1 MSALNIPAWK
11 MISPN
16 NICSVC
22 ENGTCCSEA
31 CAATTVGRWSG
42 KFCFPASLF
51 RVLLGSKVYSANSR
65 LAAAHCPAAIKSAAV
80 IQQFPEV
87 WSSPLCFPR
96 EESQRLSVNALL
108 SWACPSTRNHMSIN
122 SILPS
127 ISPASIYWKDQYQ
140 FRTPQDQVLGIRETY
155 LP

>member
-1 MSALNIPAWK
+1 MSALNILAWK

-16 NICSVC
+16 NFCSVWKW
-22 ENGTCCSEA
+22 NTLLAGSVLLQWKDIRKALLPTL
-31 CAATTVGRWSG
+31 
-42 KFCFPASLF
+42 LF

-65 LAAAHCPAAIKSAAV
+65 LPAAHCPAAIKSAAV

-87 WSSPLCFPR
+87 WSSPLCFPG
-96 EESQRLSVNALL
+96 EESQRLPVNVLL
-108 SWACPSTRNHMSIN
+108 SWACPSTRNHMGIN

-127 ISPASIYWKDQYQ
+127 ISPASTYWKDQYQ
-140 FRTPQDQVLGIRETY
+140 FRTHHDQVLSIKETY